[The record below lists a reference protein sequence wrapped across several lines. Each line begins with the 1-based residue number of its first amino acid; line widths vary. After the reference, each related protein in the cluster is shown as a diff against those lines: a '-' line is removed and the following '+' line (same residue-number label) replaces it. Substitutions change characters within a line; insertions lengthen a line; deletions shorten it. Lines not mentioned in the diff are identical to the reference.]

1 MSGELKDYILRH
13 GLILGC
19 ITSCVYL
26 LIYIS
31 GDSED
36 FLNSKLNWIN
46 SIICLVYPIYYTS
59 IYKSFNKGYISF
71 KSAFSCFTGILIT
84 YCFIRSA
91 FHVLLFHVVDSE
103 FGSKILDIQLNM
115 ILPSIDESSISEDQG
130 EKMLEMM
137 EYVLSY
143 SPSSVFFRFAL
154 STIKYALGGLI
165 IGLIFK
171 NKRPFINE

>member
-1 MSGELKDYILRH
+1 MSGELKDHILRH

-59 IYKSFNKGYISF
+59 IYKSFNEGYISF

-84 YCFIRSA
+84 YCFISSA
-91 FHVLLFHVVDSE
+91 FHILLFYIVDPK
-103 FGSKILDIQLNM
+103 FGTEILNIKLNM
-115 ILPSIDESSISEDQG
+115 LLPAIDNPSISEEDG
-130 EKMLEMM
+130 ERFFDMF
-137 EYVLSY
+137 EYLYSY

-154 STIKYALGGLI
+154 STIQYALGGLI

-171 NKRPFINE
+171 NNRPFINE